1 MSKYKVY
8 NRSGS
13 IERCTLNKVE
23 YNGSF
28 MDSRVV
34 NASVESSTP
43 IEFDI
48 YDYITYRG
56 EKFELDYK
64 PTSTKNASTGSTGNA
79 YVYELIFVSL
89 KYELE
94 RCEMRDLVP
103 YDNGI
108 VYPTPLTIEFTGTA
122 EKLAER
128 IQACLDELY
137 TGSQKWTITVVS
149 GVSDEEKNIS
159 ISQANCWSAVSLF
172 NTEYGLDFYIY
183 GRTITVGITGAA
195 IDFTFQYGKGK
206 GLYKIERTS
215 DSDQGIVTRLRAYG
229 GTRNIGDNYLR
240 DKTEWPNST
249 LPASM
254 YLPNLMLPGFETT
267 GIDYLDADNIAEYGI
282 REGSVVYEDIY
293 PSIVGTTNSKG
304 QRIDRIQ
311 SAESITDD
319 TASEFWIT
327 TYDLE
332 FEKPLGDY
340 IVTGGI
346 PTIYIRT
353 GQLQGYSFE
362 INTSKIEEQEDG
374 GYKLYLS
381 RNTDNGFT
389 VPNKDVNLA
398 AGTEFVFLGIAMPK
412 SYIEAAED
420 RLLAR
425 AEEYLAKYS
434 QTNYGYEIGLDEIFA
449 ARNPSIYDTLYE
461 GKKLRVVDADLG
473 IDEEI
478 TIQSLSITEEDG
490 SIPVYRIT
498 LNNEVSASTLNR
510 IQGQVSQL
518 ESTVTNG
525 FTLLQWQTQ
534 QYIRRSMRP
543 YALWTRDG
551 TTMWLYIDEEKLFAT
566 LDATLASNRDVIC
579 YATEDSMDDLGIPVS
594 TNYNTTGLFRAKEGG
609 GLLYDNT
616 ANAWYVDPD
625 FQGGGGGID
634 ESQLAAYLT
643 RNNYVTQKYL
653 TDNGYLKLSSP
664 LTGYQKPSGYS
675 PITAADTLLTAIGK
689 LEANF
694 GNYVD
699 LTTNQ
704 TVGGVKTFTERVLS
718 QKDVVAY
725 AAADD
730 GDLGL
735 PVAGY
740 STTGLVRIKDGGGI
754 VVDSSGVISV
764 DPDYAGGG
772 GVNFTPGN
780 ALQLT
785 SSGVLNVLI
794 GTTSGTVCAGNDS
807 RLTTAYNQSHTHSN
821 KSVLDGIT
829 SGYVSNWNTAYNLSH
844 SHSNKSVL
852 DGISSSDV
860 SHWDNAYN
868 NAHWH
873 TNKSYLDVINQNL
886 STGSSVTFLRVY
898 IDDDGGTWRMQVEP
912 SGRLTFALG
921 NTAKAYIDDGNIV
934 SMGDVVAYAT
944 GSSLSDFVP
953 VATTSTYGLVRYD
966 GTTIGKNSSGQLY
979 VISGSSGGRGSSVS
993 WGTSSGN
1000 TIYLYVDGVSERL
1013 VLASGITVSGSGSQY
1028 RTVNL
1033 VGAELDLSLNGHTHS
1048 QYLTSL
1054 SRSTTGS
1061 GNVVT
1066 NVAVSGSTIT
1076 VSYGN
1081 VSGGG
1086 TSVSWG
1092 TDTGNT
1098 VYLSVAGTQKQ
1109 LTLAGGFYVNRY
1121 TNYATL
1127 KIAGATVDVS
1137 LNGHT
1142 HSQYLTSLSVSD
1154 TQSGNVV
1161 SDITVS
1167 GSRITVYRTTI
1178 SSGGGGS
1185 WNGGTVSNAIQCP
1198 RLGIGGSSSQFNL
1211 AVFGSSYIRDK
1222 LLINTTS
1229 SSYTFALNGNGV
1241 YTGTWEKGSDIRYKT
1256 IVSDVE
1262 GILKKILTTR
1272 VFRYYWKGE
1281 GPLQIGVSAQGVMA
1295 WMPEVVG
1302 TKGEF
1307 YSLDYSA
1314 FATAVAIQGIK
1325 ELYARFRPVENRVKV
1340 LESRVRNLQQRL
1352 DNAYREIFNLK
1363 EGKEDAA

>member
-267 GIDYLDADNIAEYGI
+267 GIDYLDSDNIAEYGI

-616 ANAWYVDPD
+616 ANSWYVDPD

-675 PITAADTLLTAIGK
+675 PITATDTLLTAIGK

-785 SSGVLNVLI
+785 SSGVLNVLV

-944 GSSLSDFVP
+944 GNSLSDFVP

-979 VISGSSGGRGSSVS
+979 VIGGTGGGGSVS
-993 WGTSSGN
+993 WGDITGKPN
-1000 TIYLYVDGVSERL
+1000 
-1013 VLASGITVSGSGSQY
+1013 VLSTVS
-1028 RTVNL
+1028 
-1033 VGAELDLSLNGHTHS
+1033 
-1048 QYLTSL
+1048 TS
-1054 SRSTTGS
+1054 GS

-1066 NVAVSGSTIT
+1066 NVSYNGSTIT
-1076 VSYGN
+1076 VTKGN
-1081 VSGGG
+1081 ISGGG

-1092 TDTGNT
+1092 SDTGNT

-1109 LTLAGGFYVNRY
+1109 LVLASGITVSNTSSSQYRSVK
-1121 TNYATL
+1121 L
-1127 KIAGATVDVS
+1127 VGANMDLS
-1137 LNGHT
+1137 INGHT
-1142 HSQYLTSLSVSD
+1142 HSQYLTSVSLSRSISG
-1154 TQSGNVV
+1154 SGNVV
-1161 SDITVS
+1161 SDVTVS
-1167 GSRITVYRTTI
+1167 GSRITVYYKNI
-1178 SSGGGGS
+1178 STSGGS

-1198 RLGIGGSSSQFNL
+1198 YLRINTSSSSYRL
-1211 AVFGSSYIRDK
+1211 AVNGTSNLGGNVDCSGRMKIDGQC
-1222 LLINTTS
+1222 LIGTTS
-1229 SSYTFALNGNGV
+1229 SSAKLAVNGDINC
-1241 YTGTWEKGSDIRYKT
+1241 TGKVNSGSDIRFKT
-1256 IVSDVE
+1256 VVSDVE
-1262 GILKKILTTR
+1262 GILDRILATR
-1272 VFRYYWKGE
+1272 VFRYYWRGSTQ
-1281 GPLQIGVSAQGVMA
+1281 LQVGVSAQDVKE
-1295 WMPEVVG
+1295 WLPEVVG
-1302 TKGEF
+1302 YDVDHYTLS
-1307 YSLDYSA
+1307 YPNLA
-1314 FATAVAIQGIK
+1314 AVCAIQGLK

>member
-8 NRSGS
+8 NKSGN
-13 IERCTLNKVE
+13 IERCTLSKVE

-34 NASVESSTP
+34 NATVESNKP
-43 IEFDI
+43 INFDI

-64 PTSTKNASTGSTGNA
+64 PTSSKNASTGSVGNA
-79 YVYELIFVSL
+79 YVYELTFVSL

-108 VYPTPLTIEFTGTA
+108 VYPTPITIEFTGTA

-149 GVSDEEKNIS
+149 GASDEEKNIS

-172 NTEYGLDFYIY
+172 NTEYGLDFYIS
-183 GRTITVGITGAA
+183 GRTITVGSTGTA

-215 DSDQGIVTRLRAYG
+215 DMDQGIVTRLRAYG

-254 YLPNLMLPGFETT
+254 YLPNLMLPGFEET
-267 GIDYLDADNIAEYGI
+267 GIDYIEADNISEYGI
-282 REGSVVYEDIY
+282 REGSVIYEDIY
-293 PSIVGTTNSKG
+293 PSIVGMTNSKG
-304 QRIDRIQ
+304 QRIDKIQ
-311 SAESITDD
+311 SAETITNDA
-319 TASEFWIT
+319 ASEFWIT

-332 FEKPLGDY
+332 FEQPLGNY
-340 IVTGGI
+340 IATGGI
-346 PTIYIRT
+346 PTISIRS

-389 VPNKDVNLA
+389 VPNKDVNLT
-398 AGTEFVFLGIAMPK
+398 AGTEFVLLGIAMPK
-412 SYIEAAED
+412 AYIESAEN

-425 AEEYLAKYS
+425 AQEYLAKYS
-434 QTNYGYEIGLDEIFA
+434 KTNYGYEIGLDEIFA
-449 ARNPSIYDTLYE
+449 ARNPSIYNTLYE
-461 GKKLRVVDADLG
+461 GRKLKVVDTDLG
-473 IDEEI
+473 INEEI
-478 TIQSLSITEEDG
+478 TIQSLTITEEDG
-490 SIPVYRIT
+490 AIPVYKIT

-551 TTMWLYIDEEKLFAT
+551 TTMWMYIDEEKLFAT
-566 LDATLASNRDVIC
+566 VDATLASNKDVVC
-579 YATEDSMDDLGIPVS
+579 YATEDSMEYLGIPVAAD
-594 TNYNTTGLFRAKEGG
+594 YNTTGLFRAKEGG

-625 FQGGGGGID
+625 FQGGGGID
-634 ESQLAAYLT
+634 ETQLAAYLT
-643 RNNYVTQKYL
+643 QNNYVTQKYL

-675 PITAADTLLTAIGK
+675 PITATDTLLTAIGK

-921 NTAKAYIDDGNIV
+921 STAKAYIDDGNIV

-979 VISGSSGGRGSSVS
+979 VIGGTGGSGSVS
-993 WGTSSGN
+993 WSSITGKPN
-1000 TIYLYVDGVSERL
+1000 
-1013 VLASGITVSGSGSQY
+1013 VLSTV
-1028 RTVNL
+1028 
-1033 VGAELDLSLNGHTHS
+1033 
-1048 QYLTSL
+1048 
-1054 SRSTTGS
+1054 STTGS

-1066 NVAVSGSTIT
+1066 NVSYNGSTIT
-1076 VSYGN
+1076 VTKGN
-1081 VSGGG
+1081 ISGGG

-1092 TDTGNT
+1092 SDTGNT

-1109 LTLAGGFYVNRY
+1109 LVLASGITVSNTSSSQYRSVK
-1121 TNYATL
+1121 L
-1127 KIAGATVDVS
+1127 VGANMDLS
-1137 LNGHT
+1137 IYGHT
-1142 HSQYLTSLSVSD
+1142 HSQYLTSVSLSRS
-1154 TQSGNVV
+1154 TSGSGNVV
-1161 SDITVS
+1161 SDVTVS
-1167 GSRITVYRTTI
+1167 GSRITVYYSNI
-1178 SSGGGGS
+1178 STSGGS
-1185 WNGGTVSNAIQCP
+1185 WNGGTVSNTIQCP
-1198 RLGIGGSSSQFNL
+1198 YLRINTSSSSYRL
-1211 AVFGSSYIRDK
+1211 AVNGTSNFNGQANFTVTMISGNC
-1222 LLINTTS
+1222 LIGTTS
-1229 SSYTFALNGNGV
+1229 SSYKLAVNGNV
-1241 YTGTWEKGSDIRYKT
+1241 VVTGRIDEGSDIRFKT
-1256 IVSDVE
+1256 VVSNVE
-1262 GILKKILTTR
+1262 GILDRILATR
-1272 VFRYYWKGE
+1272 VFRYYWRGSTQ
-1281 GPLQIGVSAQGVMA
+1281 LQVGVSAQDVKE
-1295 WMPEVVG
+1295 WLPEVVG
-1302 TKGEF
+1302 YDVDHYTLS
-1307 YSLDYSA
+1307 YPNLA
-1314 FATAVAIQGIK
+1314 AVCAIQGLK
-1325 ELYARFRPVENRVKV
+1325 ELYTRFRPVENKVKV
-1340 LESRVRNLQQRL
+1340 LESKVRNLQARL

-1363 EGKEDAA
+1363 QGKEDAA